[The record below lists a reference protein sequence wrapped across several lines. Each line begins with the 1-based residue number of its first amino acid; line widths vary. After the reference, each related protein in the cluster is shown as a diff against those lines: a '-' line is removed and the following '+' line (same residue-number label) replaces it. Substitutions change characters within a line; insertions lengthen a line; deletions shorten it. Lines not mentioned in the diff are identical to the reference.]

1 MEQNKEELLKHLAA
15 SLEDAKSEGGAI
27 LLVGAG
33 ISVSAGIPPAQKL
46 MKIAIENF
54 PNYFTEEEQEF
65 AQKI

>member
-1 MEQNKEELLKHLAA
+1 MNPKREELLKHLAA
-15 SLEDAKSEGGAI
+15 SLKDAKEDGGAI

-54 PNYFTEEEQEF
+54 PNYFTEEE
-65 AQKI
+65 K